1 MVKLMN
7 LQLFAGGHSVSVV
20 ADAGMSAASASS
32 SSDVQANTTVTL
44 TLTPASTYEL
54 ESVEVLKGGVTLEKS
69 AQGAYSFK
77 MGSADVTIVVK
88 SRKENAYKIVENC
101 DVWVNGTKTHLQRNL
116 QLRKGQ
122 YVLDDEARAAVR
134 DHGKTSLGP
143 AVRRPFRLAAD
154 GVRRPRQN
162 KRERRAQNGKN
173 QSVW

>member
-116 QLRKGQ
+116 QLRKGPNGAIIG
-122 YVLDDEARAAVR
+122 V
-134 DHGKTSLGP
+134 
-143 AVRRPFRLAAD
+143 D
-154 GVRRPRQN
+154 GTGTEVTLSAEIVAELV
-162 KRERRAQNGKN
+162 KAGTLVKD
-173 QSVW
+173 